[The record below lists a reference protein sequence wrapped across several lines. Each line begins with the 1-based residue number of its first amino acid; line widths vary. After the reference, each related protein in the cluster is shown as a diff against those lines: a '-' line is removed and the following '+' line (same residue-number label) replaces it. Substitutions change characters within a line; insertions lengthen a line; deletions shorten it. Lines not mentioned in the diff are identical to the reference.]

1 MHRRT
6 IQPDPDRYIPTPV
19 ERVAQELA
27 VLGGTVSILQGT
39 LDRVSVAGLRKG
51 QDHNVGGLMF
61 KAVSFIGRIDADGA
75 RMVAHHLFIVMD
87 DIQLDEHPWTVRY
100 AVPFLQDLIQRLRE
114 KQFDALTG
122 V

>member
-39 LDRVSVAGLRKG
+39 LDRVNVAGIRKG
-51 QDHNVGGLMF
+51 PDHNVGGLLF
-61 KAVSFIGRIDADGA
+61 KAVSFIGKIDADGA
-75 RMVAHHLFIVMD
+75 RMVAHHLFILMD
-87 DIQLDEHPWTVRY
+87 DIQTDQHPWTAEY
-100 AVPFLQDLIQRLRE
+100 AIPFLRELITRSRE
-114 KQFDALTG
+114 SAFDARLG
-122 V
+122 L

>member
-27 VLGGTVSILQGT
+27 VLGGTASILQGT
-39 LDRVSVAGLRKG
+39 LDRVNVAGIRKG
-51 QDHNVGGLMF
+51 PDHNVGGLLF

-100 AVPFLQDLIQRLRE
+100 AVPFLQELIQKLRE

-122 V
+122 I